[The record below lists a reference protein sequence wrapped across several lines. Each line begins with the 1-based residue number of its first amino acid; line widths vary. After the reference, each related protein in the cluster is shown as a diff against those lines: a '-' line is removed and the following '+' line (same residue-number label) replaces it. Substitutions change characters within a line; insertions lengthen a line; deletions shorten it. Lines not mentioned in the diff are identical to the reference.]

1 MRWTVPALVAAL
13 GVVPGRAPDP
23 ASARPPDAAP
33 RIVTVVARD
42 HAFQAPD
49 TIASGVV
56 TFRLNDLGPTEHHLV
71 VFRLDDAVTMRAF
84 FDGMR
89 AGVATPAGVTALG
102 GPGNLGGPATSDDAA
117 TLVLRPGRYVLG
129 CLKDFADGTTHLVRG
144 MYRPLTVVPG
154 SAAQRAE
161 PAPRADV
168 TVTMRAYGYELSA
181 PLRAGRRVLRLDNA
195 GPQDHHVLVQR
206 LAPGR
211 TKADVERWLA
221 GGRRGERPVSP
232 IFFGTSRQAPDE
244 TSYVT
249 IDLEPGAYLFICR
262 VDDAG
267 DGRPHVEHGM
277 RTEVR
282 VR

>member
-1 MRWTVPALVAAL
+1 MEFFHKKTSFRFMATRKVWYTLSAILMIVSFVSFFAKGLNFAIDFTGGIALEASFSKEVSTETVRQAVDGVEAVIHLAAIL
-13 GVVPGRAPDP
+13 PP
-23 ASARPPDAAP
+23 ASE
-33 RIVTVVARD
+33 RD
-42 HAFQAPD
+42 RAK
-49 TIASGVV
+49 
-56 TFRLNDLGPTEHHLV
+56 TF
-71 VFRLDDAVTMRAF
+71 AVN
-84 FDGMR
+84 
-89 AGVATPAGVTALG
+89 V
-102 GPGNLGGPATSDDAA
+102 
-117 TLVLRPGRYVLG
+117 
-129 CLKDFADGTTHLVRG
+129 DGTTHLVRG

-232 IFFGTSRQAPDE
+232 IFFGTSRQAPGE